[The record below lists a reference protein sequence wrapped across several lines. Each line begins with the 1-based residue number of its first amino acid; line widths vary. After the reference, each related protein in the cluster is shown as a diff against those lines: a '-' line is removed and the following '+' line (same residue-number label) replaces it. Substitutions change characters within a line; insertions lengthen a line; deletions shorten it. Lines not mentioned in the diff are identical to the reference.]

1 MGTAA
6 IALAI
11 GTSSAAEARLSISDA
26 ARTYVEARAAAMSG
40 DHARAAQLLALLA
53 EAQPDQ
59 ADIARKALSEA
70 IGAGDMTLAL
80 SLARNVPA
88 AKLPVEARLLLA
100 TEEIRRRHPDQAG
113 QWLARAGDSGD
124 LTFLSPLINAW
135 TAADR
140 GDQQQAL
147 AAFDQI
153 STGSLLAPLDPEERA
168 FILLKF
174 RRTAE
179 AEPFARQAVGR
190 AGIRDARLRLAF
202 ADAFLAAGDQARA
215 LMIVQG
221 MGAGETA
228 ARQRITA
235 GKNGGQSVD
244 NLPKALSEVLTA
256 FAGDLMRVQP
266 GSPPIGL
273 VQVARYANPQNSA
286 ATVVLA
292 LLLAKQQ
299 RSDEA
304 MALLRAIPA
313 NDAMMPQVR
322 DVEAQILRE
331 GKKFNEA
338 YQLAATAA
346 ASPTADF
353 ADFSRLGDVLQ
364 SMKRHSEAADAYGRA
379 AALVQAQKLDGELW
393 SLLLLRAS
401 ALEDAN
407 RWPEARANLQQ
418 ALTLAPDQ
426 PLLLNFLGYG
436 KLERGEDL
444 DAAEAMI
451 RKASELAPD
460 EASIIDSLGWAEFK
474 RGKVDDAIATLQR
487 AAGKDPA
494 QAEIQEHLGDAL
506 YRSGRRYEARFAWRA
521 ALVTAEDEVATRVNA
536 KLASGLTPAD
546 AAP

>member
-1 MGTAA
+1 VGTAA

-11 GTSSAAEARLSISDA
+11 GASSAAEARLSLSDA

-40 DHARAAQLLALLA
+40 DHARAAQLLASLA

-174 RRTAE
+174 RRAAE

-190 AGIRDARLRLAF
+190 AGVRDSRLRLAF
-202 ADAFLAAGDQARA
+202 ADAFLAASDQARA

-221 MGAGETA
+221 IGAGETA

-256 FAGDLMRVQP
+256 FAGDLMRLQP

-286 ATVVLA
+286 ATLVLA

>member
-1 MGTAA
+1 VGTAA

-40 DHARAAQLLALLA
+40 DHARAAQLLASLA

-124 LTFLSPLINAW
+124 LTFLAPLISAW

-140 GDQQQAL
+140 GNQQQAL

-174 RRTAE
+174 RRAAE

-190 AGIRDARLRLAF
+190 AGVRDSRLRLAF
-202 ADAFLAAGDQARA
+202 ADAFLAASDQARA

-221 MGAGETA
+221 IGAGETA

-256 FAGDLMRVQP
+256 FAGDLMRLQP

-286 ATVVLA
+286 ATLVLA